1 LNDLSIFD
9 RLFRRWERRTAVSKD
24 DKRALEGLPWTY
36 RSFSRESY
44 LLREGEPVSNC
55 TLLVRGFAY
64 RQKLVSTGAR
74 QIICFHIP
82 GEFVDLQ
89 NLMLEVADHN
99 IQSLGSSQVASVP
112 RTALLSLMSDR
123 AELRKAIWLDTL
135 IDSSIFREWVV
146 NLGRRDARG
155 RIAHLLCELADRL
168 EASGVVNGAA
178 YDFPI
183 TQEQI
188 ADATGLTPV
197 HTNRTLQALRK
208 DGLISLTAS
217 RLEIVDWDRLVE
229 LADFNERYLHHSV

>member
-1 LNDLSIFD
+1 
-9 RLFRRWERRTAVSKD
+9 
-24 DKRALEGLPWTY
+24 
-36 RSFSRESY
+36 
-44 LLREGEPVSNC
+44 
-55 TLLVRGFAY
+55 
-64 RQKLVSTGAR
+64 
-74 QIICFHIP
+74 
-82 GEFVDLQ
+82 
-89 NLMLEVADHN
+89 
-99 IQSLGSSQVASVP
+99 
-112 RTALLSLMSDR
+112 
-123 AELRKAIWLDTL
+123 
-135 IDSSIFREWVV
+135 V